1 MVRAIILVR
10 SPKKLIAARLR
21 KVTSVSDSFPTSGQF
36 DAVAIVD
43 VQELSEIKEVAHQI
57 QKITGVE
64 RTETMVEVQWK
75 WFKELRGKITVNIKK
90 VGNVILAVTD
100 IDKSLEFYNGIIGLP
115 IKNQRR
121 SWVDLGT
128 TGALLS
134 LHPASLTAEHVGSSI
149 DNGITIGFLVGDV
162 QSAVD
167 ELKEKGVKIH
177 RDIVEKDAGKNAV
190 IVDPD
195 GYLISLFE
203 PIFGDKAEQ
212 TSGYQGFTPA

>member
-1 MVRAIILVR
+1 M
-10 SPKKLIAARLR
+10 
-21 KVTSVSDSFPTSGQF
+21 
-36 DAVAIVD
+36 
-43 VQELSEIKEVAHQI
+43 
-57 QKITGVE
+57 
-64 RTETMVEVQWK
+64 
-75 WFKELRGKITVNIKK
+75 NIKK
-90 VGNVILAVTD
+90 VGNVILAVGD
-100 IDKSLEFYNGIIGLP
+100 IDKSLAFYHEIIGLP

-128 TGALLS
+128 SGALLS

-162 QSAVD
+162 QSAID

-190 IVDPD
+190 ISDPD

-203 PIFGDKAEQ
+203 PIFGDKDQQ
-212 TSGYQGFTPA
+212 TGGYRGFTPA